1 LKSKFL
7 NNLLSR
13 QFRKPSGP
21 LGYYALNFMKK
32 NNQDYIAKVCG
43 MLDPQDTDS
52 ILEIG
57 CGAGHALAAIAE
69 RSRHCAIDA
78 IDFSP
83 FMIKKAEKTRKG
95 CPNPGRIV
103 LLSDDFC
110 DCDFTGKS
118 YNKIFAINVVYF
130 WRELP
135 AVFAKI
141 LRLLRPEGV
150 FILFMSGPERL
161 NQVSF
166 ALNDV
171 FIKRTL
177 DQVASALLQAG
188 FREVGHETVVKMGC
202 DTYYICARK

>member
-1 LKSKFL
+1 MKSKFL

-13 QFRKPSGP
+13 QFRKPSGL

-32 NNQDYIAKVCG
+32 NNQDYIAKVCA

-57 CGAGHALAAIAE
+57 CGAGYALAAIAE

-78 IDFSP
+78 IDFSS
-83 FMIKKAEKTRKG
+83 FMIKKAEKIRKD
-95 CPNPGRIV
+95 CPNPGRIA
-103 LLSDDFC
+103 LLNSDFC
-110 DCDFTGKS
+110 DFDFRGKS
-118 YNKIFAINVVYF
+118 YSKIFAINVIYF
-130 WRELP
+130 WRDLP

-141 LRLLRPEGV
+141 FSLLRPGGS
-150 FILFMSGPERL
+150 FILFMSSPERL

-166 ALNDV
+166 ILNDV

-177 DQVASALLQAG
+177 DQVTSALLQAG
-188 FREVGHETVVKMGC
+188 FREAGHETVVKMGC
-202 DTYYICARK
+202 DTYYIYARK